1 MARRSASAQKNRKP
15 ATKRKGAGKKAGR
28 KTHARTLPE
37 GHTLFTSESV
47 SMGHPDKIADQIS
60 DAVLDSL
67 LEHDPMARVACETF
81 VTTGLVVIGG
91 EITVHNQDAEIAL
104 GRAEETARRV
114 IHGIG
119 YTGDASLRFDAES
132 CGVLRTIH
140 GQSADIAQ
148 GVDEGAGLHKEQGAG
163 DQGLMFGFA
172 CKETPE
178 LMPLPVSLAHK
189 LVEKH
194 AQVRE
199 KAARTEGKKNAHDL
213 VGLRPDAKSQ
223 VTVEYDADGKP
234 VRVDTVVLSTQHTAA
249 WNGDAKQRKLKKL
262 ITEHVIAPVMPKKL
276 FDPKRCTIHVNPT
289 GQFEIGGPHGD
300 VGLTGRKIIVDT
312 YGGRGRHGG
321 GAFSG
326 KDPSKVDR
334 SAAYMA
340 RYIAKNVVA
349 AGLAEQCEVQLSYAI
364 GVPEPTSVALDC
376 FGTAAIDEGKL
387 SGLVREHFP
396 LTPSGILEHLDLRR
410 PIFADTARHGHF
422 GRKPGSVTVGG
433 KKHPTFPWEKTD
445 LADTLKDAAS
455 GSAGG

>member
-1 MARRSASAQKNRKP
+1 MA
-15 ATKRKGAGKKAGR
+15 
-28 KTHARTLPE
+28 E

-47 SMGHPDKIADQIS
+47 SVGHPDKIADQIS
-60 DAVLDSL
+60 DAVLDAL
-67 LEHDPMARVACETF
+67 LEHDAMARVACETF
-81 VTTGLVVIGG
+81 VTTGLVMIGG
-91 EITVHNQDAEIAL
+91 EITVHNPEAEIAL
-104 GRAEETARRV
+104 GRVEETARET
-114 IHGIG
+114 IAKIG
-119 YTGDASLRFDAES
+119 YTGDVTMRFDADS

-172 CKETPE
+172 CGETKE
-178 LMPLPVSLAHK
+178 LMPLPISLAHK

-194 AQVRE
+194 ARVRE
-199 KAARTEGKKNAHDL
+199 AATRSIGKKKEHPLA
-213 VGLRPDAKSQ
+213 GLRPDAKSQ
-223 VTVEYDADGKP
+223 VTVEYDAQGKP
-234 VRVDTVVLSTQHTAA
+234 VRIDTVVLSTQHTAA

-262 ITEHVIAPVMPKKL
+262 IAEHVIAPVMPKRL
-276 FDPKRCTIHVNPT
+276 FDPKKCTIHVNPT

-349 AGLAEQCEVQLSYAI
+349 AGLAGQCEVQLSYAI
-364 GVPEPTSVALDC
+364 GVPEPTSVAVDC
-376 FGTAAIDEGKL
+376 AGTAEIDESKL
-387 SGLVREHFP
+387 AQLIRDTFP
-396 LTPSGILEHLDLRR
+396 LTPSGILQHLDLRR
-410 PIFADTARHGHF
+410 PIFSQTAAHGHF
-422 GRKPGSVTVGG
+422 GRTPGSVTVGG
-433 KKHPTFPWEKTD
+433 KKHATFPWEKTD
-445 LADTLKDAAS
+445 LAEKLAGAAR
-455 GSAGG
+455 SAG